1 MLGLVCLAWLYFRKL
16 KLQRGGV
23 LPGSPAQLYGDDT
36 LPEETRGVASE
47 PTSRFNASASRLS
60 GHGRTYSC

>member
-1 MLGLVCLAWLYFRKL
+1 MLGLVCLAWLYLRKL

-47 PTSRFNASASRLS
+47 PTSRF
-60 GHGRTYSC
+60 T

>member
-23 LPGSPAQLYGDDT
+23 LPAQLYGDDAAPKEART
-36 LPEETRGVASE
+36 LGSE
-47 PTSRFNASASRLS
+47 SSSQFT
-60 GHGRTYSC
+60 